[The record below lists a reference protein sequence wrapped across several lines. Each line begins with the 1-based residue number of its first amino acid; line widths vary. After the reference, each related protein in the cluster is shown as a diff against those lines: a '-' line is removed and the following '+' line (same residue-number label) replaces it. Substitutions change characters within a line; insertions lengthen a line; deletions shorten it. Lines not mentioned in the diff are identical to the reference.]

1 VPGVPP
7 LRAEQNEAMDLLH
20 EIGEEICLFAPFE
33 VGDLKFMSRHG
44 TCHGRTA
51 FNIIRPKD

>member
-1 VPGVPP
+1 MPP

-33 VGDLKFMSRHG
+33 VGDIKFMSRHV